1 MSEVVRESFVNFCK
15 RQQAGLLLVGEIQ
28 KQEQK
33 DQEALLDA
41 QEKRFK
47 RRYDLFYEN
56 LDLIM
61 RHKDEIIATPR
72 YANID
77 AHYLLEGGGCYV
89 GRLATSRQINI
100 AGTLIT
106 FNLKLGTLLKIWET
120 GQFRIACRCG
130 DTAVIRHYVGSPLS
144 GGSSATAICP
154 KCKAKI
160 HVKNRSF
167 GKYHFYVAGK
177 LNEDIEMVVKN
188 LIAKW
193 TVAEVEYQ
201 KKVTEGN
208 WRDPKIANEL
218 HGDGEICNLETMLQ
232 ELMRGE
238 LGETTKATEAKLWQ

>member
-1 MSEVVRESFVNFCK
+1 MSQIVREGFAQFCK
-15 RQQAGLLLVGEIQ
+15 RQKAGLLLIGEIQ
-28 KQEQK
+28 KQEKK
-33 DQEALLDA
+33 DQEALLDV
-41 QEKRFK
+41 QEKRFERK
-47 RRYDLFYEN
+47 YNLFYEN

-89 GRLATSRQINI
+89 GRLSTARQINI

-120 GQFRIACRCG
+120 GQFRVACRCG
-130 DTAVIRHYVGSPLS
+130 ETAVIRRFVGSPLS
-144 GGSSATAICP
+144 GGSNASAICP
-154 KCKAKI
+154 KCKAEI

-167 GKYHFYVAGK
+167 GKYHFFAAGK

-201 KKVTEGN
+201 KKVAEGN
-208 WRDPKIANEL
+208 WLDPKIASDFK
-218 HGDGEICNLETMLQ
+218 GDGEVCNIETLLQ
-232 ELMRGE
+232 EFWQKE
-238 LGETTKATEAKLWQ
+238 LEEAIKA